1 MKSNFHG
8 NKIQKNT
15 IRCLLQFQSEVLVP
29 EKKIPEIF
37 TSSRN
42 LLFKVSLNLSLRV
55 CALLC
60 SRRREY
66 GDSEIVFLFF
76 YSFLR
81 LGYKTVKLQ
90 L

>member
-60 SRRREY
+60 TRRREY
-66 GDSEIVFLFF
+66 GDSEIVFFF
-76 YSFLR
+76 FSFF
-81 LGYKTVKLQ
+81 LQ
-90 L
+90 FSYVRV